1 LGSVTQDLAIKK
13 ARTEAYNGPSIVSF
27 VGEIGSGKSTAA
39 KYLVEHWGFTYLRFA
54 GPLKDMLY
62 ALGLSKDQV
71 DGNLKEVPCD
81 ALLGKTPRW
90 AMQSLGTEWGR
101 DCIGNGFWMGL
112 WKQRAKKIVDSGRCV
127 VVDDCRFENEHYAIQ
142 DLGGV
147 QIRILRD
154 PLVGAER
161 SPHVS
166 EAFRVP
172 SDLQIPNIDTVD
184 FLYENI
190 DQVLGIFGAR

>member
-1 LGSVTQDLAIKK
+1 MESVTQELTVRKSRI
-13 ARTEAYNGPSIVSF
+13 EGYNVPSIISF
-27 VGEIGSGKSTAA
+27 VGEIGSGKSMAA
-39 KYLVEHWGFTYLRFA
+39 KYLVDHWGFTYLRFA

-62 ALGLSKDQV
+62 AIGLSKEQI
-71 DGNLKEVPCD
+71 DGNLKEAPCA

-90 AMQSLGTEWGR
+90 AMQSLGSEWGR
-101 DCIGNGFWMGL
+101 DLIGQTFWADI
-112 WKQRAKKIVDSGRCV
+112 WIARAKKIVDSGRCV

-166 EAFRVP
+166 EAYRVP
-172 SDLQIPNIDTVD
+172 STWQIANIDTPEI
-184 FLYENI
+184 FYARI
-190 DQVLGIFGAR
+190 DRALAGLGA